1 MFFYLISIV
10 FLLTVLYL
18 GLRLGLSALAEKN
31 ILVTTMKN
39 GRIKFVTK
47 TVGGPVIQY
56 LANLKGLGKHIN
68 EETGMIED
76 GEEKIHQG
84 NRGSILW
91 QLFGVRWIGL
101 CSIYKYEFP
110 KRLIDGISPEDETVT
125 AESIFYRSA
134 YIVECKDV
142 ESKGTI
148 KFHFKTRIG
157 IEIIDPAKTISLG
170 TNWPSYFINPAKSA
184 LRSVVNSIKPMDV
197 MTQKSTGVI
206 KEKIEKAVLSHD
218 GPKSVAGIEICI
230 VDIMDIDPEEAFK
243 KALAEKENKKLL
255 GDADITAAEKK
266 QQVAIIEARTAEIT
280 AEGTAKAK
288 ERVGQAEAK
297 VLQQKMTSLKDSGQ
311 TLVGIATAES
321 IGQNKNLTYLS
332 LGGNP
337 ASVVIPA
344 P

>member
-1 MFFYLISIV
+1 MFFYLISVV

-39 GRIKFVTK
+39 GRIKFVIK
-47 TVGGPVIQY
+47 TVGGPVVQY

-76 GEEKIHQG
+76 GEEEIHQG
-84 NRGSILW
+84 NRGSIFW
-91 QLFGVRWIGL
+91 RLFGVRWIGL

-110 KRLIDGISPEDETVT
+110 KRLIDGISPEGETVT
-125 AESIFYRSA
+125 AESLFYRSA
-134 YIVECKDV
+134 YPVECKDV

-148 KFHFKTRIG
+148 KFHFKIRIG
-157 IEIIDPAKTISLG
+157 IEIMDSAKTISLG
-170 TNWPSYFINPAKSA
+170 PNWPSYFINPAKGA
-184 LRSVVNSIKPMDV
+184 LRGVVNSIKPMSV

-206 KEKIEKAVLSHD
+206 KEKIEKAVLLHSD
-218 GPKSVAGIEICI
+218 PKSVAGVEIKT

-255 GDADITAAEKK
+255 GDADITAAKK
-266 QQVAIIEARTAEIT
+266 EQEVATIKAETAKIT
-280 AEGTAKAK
+280 AKGVADSK
-288 ERVGQAEAK
+288 ETIGIVEAN
-297 VLQQKMTSLKDSGQ
+297 VLKQKMTSLKDNGQ
-311 TLVGIATAES
+311 TLVGIATAEA
-321 IGQNKNLTYLS
+321 IGKNEKLTYLS

-337 ASVVIPA
+337 ASVVIPG